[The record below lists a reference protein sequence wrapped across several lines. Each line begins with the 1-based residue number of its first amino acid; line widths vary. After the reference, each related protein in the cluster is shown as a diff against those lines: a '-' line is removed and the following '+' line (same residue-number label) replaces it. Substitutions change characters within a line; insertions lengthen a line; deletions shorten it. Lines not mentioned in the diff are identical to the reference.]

1 MVLRLGFYQ
10 GHHIRDGH
18 IVLFDLFG
26 NSKGNLPL
34 FEAITEPVRFLVYLT
49 AVSILVTSTSSQPKL
64 SYSARLAEVST
75 LAG

>member
-34 FEAITEPVRFLVYLT
+34 FEAITEPVRFFGISDG
-49 AVSILVTSTSSQPKL
+49 SIDLGHQHFIAAQIVI
-64 SYSARLAEVST
+64 
-75 LAG
+75 